1 MISTSLEGVHT
12 VQQDINFLQIGQ
24 GFPPFPPPLQAVE
37 LYTVKQNSRIQRR
50 GTGDSDDIIY
60 DDNSEDFD
68 EHKQLL
74 DEALKETDVVVTYN
88 K

>member
-1 MISTSLEGVHT
+1 
-12 VQQDINFLQIGQ
+12 
-24 GFPPFPPPLQAVE
+24 VE

-50 GTGDSDDIIY
+50 GTGDSDVIIY
-60 DDNSEDFD
+60 DDSSGDFD

-74 DEALKETDVVVTYN
+74 DEALKENDVVVTYN